1 MKNLL
6 TLQIEQSAAN
16 MKVKEIVEKLNLQ
29 VFCGEENLENEVRG
43 GYASDL
49 LSDVVGFARKGCL
62 WVTLQTHRNVIA
74 IASLK
79 DLAAV
84 ILVKGYQ
91 PDEDMLAQARVEGIP
106 VLGTT
111 EQAFETIG
119 RIYSILNA

>member
-1 MKNLL
+1 
-6 TLQIEQSAAN
+6 